1 MHNLFRTVMICIL
14 LSIALFSP
22 AFLYK
27 AIIYGRN
34 LYHAHDYVKIKIKVD
49 SVHVDSNNAG
59 DGNIA
64 TGVYHIYNYENNL
77 KFSFTDRTGH
87 LLGDDG
93 IIPHMHSYM
102 NLHQD
107 SILIWYNP
115 NSEIKYAREEESE
128 FSRTEDYL
136 FLIINSILVVIAVLH
151 IRWQI
156 QYYKDRKAKQIGYDK
171 K

>member
-1 MHNLFRTVMICIL
+1 MRNFFRAFMIFIF
-14 LSIALFSP
+14 LSISLFSP
-22 AFLYK
+22 VFLYN
-27 AIIYGRN
+27 AIVHVKNIY
-34 LYHAHDYVKIKIKVD
+34 YAHDYVKIKIKVD
-49 SVHVDSNNAG
+49 SVHVESNNAG

-77 KFSFTDRTGH
+77 KFSFTDRTGQ

-93 IIPHMHSYM
+93 IIPHMHRYM

-115 NSEIKYAREEESE
+115 NSEIKYAKEESE
-128 FSRTEDYL
+128 FPTTEDFLYL
-136 FLIINSILVVIAVLH
+136 VVNSILLTTAVLH

-156 QYYKDRKAKQIGYDK
+156 QYYKKRKATQ
-171 K
+171 